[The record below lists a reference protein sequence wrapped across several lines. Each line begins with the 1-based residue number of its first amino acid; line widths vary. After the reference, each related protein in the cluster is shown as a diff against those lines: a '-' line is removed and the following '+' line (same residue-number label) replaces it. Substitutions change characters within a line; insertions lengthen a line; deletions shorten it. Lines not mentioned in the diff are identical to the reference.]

1 MLASKRMTNSKI
13 LLHTCILTASALPLF
28 NCGGSAHD
36 PTEAYFLVTTNTKIP
51 YWQAASAG
59 LSQAAG
65 EMKVQYEMLGPD
77 TYDPQAEVQEFRKV
91 LTQRKPSGILVSA
104 GDPAL
109 MKPEIDAA
117 IAQGVPVITMD
128 SDAPASKRLMFI
140 GTDNYNAGRMGAAIL
155 IKELQ
160 GKGNVVVYSIPEQAN
175 LQDRWRGYED
185 SLRSH
190 PGIKVLETVDMKGD
204 PRVAFDHTKDLLDK
218 KSPVDAFVCL
228 EALSCS
234 EVAEVL
240 NREQVK
246 GKALVAMDTD
256 QRTLEWIQKGVI
268 AGTIAQKPYTMA
280 YFGTQVLDIIHHHKP
295 VSLNADWRDDTR
307 SPIPAFIDTGATSI
321 DRTNMESFL
330 KMNAA
335 PAK

>member
-1 MLASKRMTNSKI
+1 MLANKRMANSKI
-13 LLHTCILTASALPLF
+13 LLHTLILTASTLPLF
-28 NCGGSAHD
+28 NCGGSPHE
-36 PTEAYFLVTTNTKIP
+36 PTEAYFLVATNTKIP

-65 EMKVQYEMLGPD
+65 EMKVQYEMVGPD
-77 TYDPQAEVQEFRKV
+77 THDAQAEVQEFRKV
-91 LTQRKPSGILVSA
+91 LAQRKPSGILVSA
-104 GDPAL
+104 GDSAL

-117 IAQGVPVITMD
+117 IARGVPVITMD
-128 SDAPASKRLMFI
+128 SDSPASKRLMFI

-155 IKELQ
+155 IKALQ

-175 LQDRWRGYED
+175 LQERWHGYED
-185 SLRSH
+185 SLKSH

-204 PRVAFDHTKDLLDK
+204 PRVPFDHTKELLDK

-228 EALSCS
+228 EALACQ

-240 NREQVK
+240 SREQVK
-246 GKALVAMDTD
+246 GKAVVAMDTD

-280 YFGTQVLDIIHHHKP
+280 YFGVQALDMIHHHKP
-295 VSLNADWRDDTR
+295 VSLDADWRQDTR
-307 SPIPAFIDTGATSI
+307 SPMPAFIDTGATSI
-321 DRTNMESFL
+321 DRNNIESFL
-330 KMNAA
+330 KINAA